1 MGVAAEEASKVITN
15 STLKRTAAG
24 LEYVTAFLFAE
35 KQAGMCPKSSQSRK
49 ENTDL
54 SYGAC

>member
-24 LEYVTAFLFAE
+24 LEYVTVFLFAE

-54 SYGAC
+54 SY